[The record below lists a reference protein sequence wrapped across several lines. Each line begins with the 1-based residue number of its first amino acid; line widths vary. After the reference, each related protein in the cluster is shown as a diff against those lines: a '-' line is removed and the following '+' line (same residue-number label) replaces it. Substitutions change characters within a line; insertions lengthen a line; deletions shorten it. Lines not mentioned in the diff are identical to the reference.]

1 MLKNKFKIITLLMV
15 IILAFTV
22 PIVQAAEDT
31 TATNEVNEQATQQA
45 VDANASMENLKS
57 EDIYLTGD
65 EVTIDYMVDG
75 NLFVFAN
82 TVNINSYIGGDAF
95 IVANTI
101 NVNENG
107 YIFSNLFAIGKD
119 ITISGRIYDLYA
131 CSNNITING
140 YIYRDIRTITDNLN
154 ISGIIGRNVYT
165 KTNTINIQTTSNESE
180 QSQVTSQGLINGN
193 LNYTSSTELSIPEG
207 TVAGSVNY
215 TEEKSSNSASV
226 QTYILSL
233 GRFIVTV
240 VLVWLICL
248 WLAPKFLKNTSTII
262 SKKFLPTLGYGILTP
277 ILAVIAFALLI
288 LLGITSTIATIG
300 LAILFIGIALAP
312 SIFAITINNLIC
324 NKLKIEKNSVIF
336 GILIITSA
344 ILWAICIIPVV
355 GSFVSIAISILG
367 LGIIIKGIL
376 PSKNKDSKE
385 NSSKKENTES
395 HVKKSK

>member
-207 TVAGSVNY
+207 TVTGSVNY

>member
-207 TVAGSVNY
+207 TVTGSVNY

-385 NSSKKENTES
+385 NSSKKGNTES

>member
-107 YIFSNLFAIGKD
+107 YIFSNLFAVGKD

-165 KTNTINIQTTSNESE
+165 KSNAINIQTTSSEGE

-193 LNYTSSTELSIPEG
+193 LNYTSSNELSIPEG
-207 TVAGSVNY
+207 TVTGSVNY

-312 SIFAITINNLIC
+312 SIFAIAINNLIC

-355 GSFVSIAISILG
+355 GSFVSIAISMLG

>member
-193 LNYTSSTELSIPEG
+193 LNYTSSIELSIPEG
-207 TVAGSVNY
+207 TVTGSVNY

-355 GSFVSIAISILG
+355 GSFVSIAISMLG

>member
-193 LNYTSSTELSIPEG
+193 LNYTSSIELSIPEG
-207 TVAGSVNY
+207 TVTGSVNY

-385 NSSKKENTES
+385 NSSKKGNTES

>member
-101 NVNENG
+101 NVNEDG
-107 YIFSNLFAIGKD
+107 YIFSNLFALGKD

-131 CSNNITING
+131 YSNNITING
-140 YIYRDIRTITDNLN
+140 YIYRDVRTITDNLN

-165 KTNTINIQTTSNESE
+165 KSNAINIQTTSNEGD

-193 LNYTSSTELSIPEG
+193 LNYTSSNELSIPEG
-207 TVAGSVNY
+207 TVTGSVNY

-312 SIFAITINNLIC
+312 SIFAIAINNLIC

-385 NSSKKENTES
+385 NSSKKGNTES

>member
-385 NSSKKENTES
+385 NSSKKGNTES

>member
-355 GSFVSIAISILG
+355 GSFVSIAISMLG

-385 NSSKKENTES
+385 NSSKKGNTES

>member
-107 YIFSNLFAIGKD
+107 YIFSNLFAVGKD

-207 TVAGSVNY
+207 TVTGSVNY

-385 NSSKKENTES
+385 NSSKKGNTES

>member
-101 NVNENG
+101 NVNEDG
-107 YIFSNLFAIGKD
+107 YIFSNLFALGKD

-165 KTNTINIQTTSNESE
+165 KSNAINIQTTSSEGE

-193 LNYTSSTELSIPEG
+193 LNYTSSNELSIPEG
-207 TVAGSVNY
+207 TVTGSVNY

-355 GSFVSIAISILG
+355 GSFVSIAISMLG

>member
-193 LNYTSSTELSIPEG
+193 LNYTSSIELSIPEG
-207 TVAGSVNY
+207 TVTGSVNY

>member
-15 IILAFTV
+15 IILAFMV

-45 VDANASMENLKS
+45 VEANASMENLKS

-207 TVAGSVNY
+207 TVTGSVNY

-355 GSFVSIAISILG
+355 GSFVSIAISMLG

>member
-107 YIFSNLFAIGKD
+107 YIFSNLFAVGKD

-193 LNYTSSTELSIPEG
+193 LNYTSSIELSIPEG
-207 TVAGSVNY
+207 TVTGSVNY

>member
-1 MLKNKFKIITLLMV
+1 MSKNKFKVITLLMV
-15 IILAFTV
+15 IILAFMV

-31 TATNEVNEQATQQA
+31 TATNKVNEQAAQQA
-45 VDANASMENLKS
+45 EDANTSMENLKS

-101 NVNENG
+101 NVNEDG
-107 YIFSNLFAIGKD
+107 YIFSNLFALGKD

-131 CSNNITING
+131 YSNNITING
-140 YIYRDIRTITDNLN
+140 YIYRDVRTITDNLN

-165 KTNTINIQTTSNESE
+165 KSNAINIQTTSNEGD

-193 LNYTSSTELSIPEG
+193 LNYTSSNELSIPEG
-207 TVAGSVNY
+207 TVTGSVNY

-300 LAILFIGIALAP
+300 LAILFICIALAP
-312 SIFAITINNLIC
+312 SIFAIAINNLIC

-355 GSFVSIAISILG
+355 GSIVSIIFSILG

-376 PSKNKDSKE
+376 PSKDKDTKE
-385 NSSKKENTES
+385 NLSKKENT
-395 HVKKSK
+395 KSNNK

>member
-165 KTNTINIQTTSNESE
+165 KSNAINIQTTSSEGE

-193 LNYTSSTELSIPEG
+193 LNYTSSNELSIPEG
-207 TVAGSVNY
+207 TVTGSVNY

-355 GSFVSIAISILG
+355 GSFVSIAISMLG

>member
-140 YIYRDIRTITDNLN
+140 YIYRDVRIITDNLN

-165 KTNTINIQTTSNESE
+165 KSNAINIQTTSNEGD

-193 LNYTSSTELSIPEG
+193 LNYTSSNELSIPEG
-207 TVAGSVNY
+207 TVTGSVNY

-300 LAILFIGIALAP
+300 LAILFICIALAP
-312 SIFAITINNLIC
+312 SIFAIAINNLIC

-355 GSFVSIAISILG
+355 GSIVSIIVSILG

-376 PSKNKDSKE
+376 PSKDKDTKE
-385 NSSKKENTES
+385 NLSKKENT
-395 HVKKSK
+395 KSNNK

>member
-355 GSFVSIAISILG
+355 GPFVSIAISILG
-367 LGIIIKGIL
+367 LGIIVKGIL

-385 NSSKKENTES
+385 NSSKKGNTES